1 MNLMRLNVSEHPA
14 LYGAKKSANLSI
26 NAELLDEAKA
36 LGINLSR
43 AFEQHLAELVRRK
56 KEEAWQTEHREG
68 IDAYNRLVQKH
79 GVFGD
84 KWRKF

>member
-1 MNLMRLNVSEHPA
+1 MRLTASERPV

-26 NAELLDEAKA
+26 NAALLDEAKA
-36 LGINLSR
+36 LRINLSR
-43 AFEQHLAELVRRK
+43 AFELHLAELVRKK
-56 KEEAWQTEHREG
+56 KEDTWQTENRAG
-68 IDAYNRLVQKH
+68 IDAYNRLVKKH

>member
-1 MNLMRLNVSEHPA
+1 MRLKTSENPA
-14 LYGAKKSANLSI
+14 LYGAKKSANLSV
-26 NAELLDEAKA
+26 NAALLDAAKS

-43 AFEQHLAELVRRK
+43 AFEQHLTELVRQK
-56 KEEAWQTEHREG
+56 KEDAWQSEHREG

>member
-1 MNLMRLNVSEHPA
+1 MRLNASEAAP
-14 LYGAKKSANLSI
+14 LYGPRKSANLSV
-26 NAELLDEAKA
+26 NAALLDEAKA

-43 AFEQHLAELVRRK
+43 AFEQHLSELVRRQ
-56 KEEAWQTEHREG
+56 KEETWHTEQRGRIE
-68 IDAYNRLVQKH
+68 AYNRLVEKH

>member
-1 MNLMRLNVSEHPA
+1 MRLNVSGPLSLHGPR
-14 LYGAKKSANLSI
+14 KSANLSV
-26 NAELLDEAKA
+26 NAALLREAKA

-43 AFEQHLAELVRRK
+43 AFEQHLSKLVRQQ
-56 KEEAWQTEHREG
+56 KEDAWHIEHREG
-68 IDAYNRLVQKH
+68 IDAYNRLVEKH